1 MTKEQQTEVEA
12 AAFRALVA
20 HLQQRSD
27 VQNID
32 LMNLA
37 GFCRNCLS
45 KWYSAEAKK
54 LQSDFDYADAQQY
67 VYGMS
72 NADWKRDF
80 QTRASNGYT
89 TTRAGRS
96 TEHSDPAGTGLPVW
110 AHRIY
115 LPLHQEEVSSTAR
128 SNMQHRS
135 ATDRAQLCAY

>member
-1 MTKEQQTEVEA
+1 MTKDQQTEVEA

-54 LQSDFDYADAQQY
+54 LQPDFDYADAQQY

-72 NADWKRDF
+72 IDEWKRDY
-80 QTRASNGYT
+80 QTDASDEQKQ
-89 TTRAGRS
+89 RFEDS
-96 TEHSDPAGTGLPVW
+96 K
-110 AHRIY
+110 
-115 LPLHQEEVSSTAR
+115 PLHAKISG
-128 SNMQHRS
+128 
-135 ATDRAQLCAY
+135 Y

>member
-1 MTKEQQTEVEA
+1 MTKDQQTEVEA

-54 LQSDFDYADAQQY
+54 LEPGFDYADAQQY

-72 NADWKRDF
+72 LADWKRDF
-80 QTRASNGYT
+80 QAPASEEQMQQFEDSKPQHAKISGY
-89 TTRAGRS
+89 
-96 TEHSDPAGTGLPVW
+96 
-110 AHRIY
+110 
-115 LPLHQEEVSSTAR
+115 
-128 SNMQHRS
+128 
-135 ATDRAQLCAY
+135 